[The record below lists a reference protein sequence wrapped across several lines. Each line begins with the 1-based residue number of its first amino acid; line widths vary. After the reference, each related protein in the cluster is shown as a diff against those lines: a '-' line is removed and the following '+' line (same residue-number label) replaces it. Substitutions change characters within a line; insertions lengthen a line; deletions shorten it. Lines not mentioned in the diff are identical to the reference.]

1 MTAELTWL
9 LRKQF
14 YEQAAN
20 DLEHKRGIE
29 ASLYDYQDRL
39 EQKRKPAEAEIIRQ
53 IYRMVTDGD
62 TLVSAFEKS
71 GVKLSHF
78 ERGLIAGG
86 EEAGTLPL
94 CMRLILD
101 VRGVTSNL
109 QLKMFA
115 AVFTPMIYVVALYLT
130 LFIVGFWVTPSFE
143 GSVPPSRWT
152 GWAYLLYVMG
162 QLAVG
167 PVAPIIATVLI
178 GVSIWAGRA
187 LPRWTGPHR
196 EFFDRHIFP
205 FNVYKQVEGLA
216 WVMAFAA
223 MRMAK
228 IGEREALTSQI
239 QFASPWLRSRLRPIR
254 GGLTG
259 HGVDLAKAMTLSGHQ
274 FPSIDMISEI
284 SAYVQYKNF
293 PEVIDKTARDYVKRL
308 ERELIWKAVAFGI
321 LFQLVT
327 FALSG
332 VIGLG
337 STAVIQQ
344 VATGLHI

>member
-1 MTAELTWL
+1 MTTEVTWL

-20 DLEHKRGIE
+20 DLENKRGIQD
-29 ASLYDYQDRL
+29 SLHDFQDRL
-39 EQKRKPAEAEIIRQ
+39 EQKKKPDEAAIIGQ
-53 IYRMVTDGD
+53 IYRMVSDGD
-62 TLVSAFEKS
+62 TLAAAFDKA

-86 EEAGTLPL
+86 EAAGTLAL

-101 VRGVTSNL
+101 VRGVTNNL
-109 QLKMFA
+109 QLRMFA
-115 AVFTPMIYVVALYLT
+115 AMFTPAVYLVALYLT
-130 LFIVGFWVTPSFE
+130 LFLIGFWVTPSFE

-167 PVAPIIATVLI
+167 PIAPVIAVLLI
-178 GVSIWAGRA
+178 GISVWTGRA
-187 LPRWTGPHR
+187 LPRWTGPRR
-196 EFFDRHIFP
+196 EYFDRNVFP
-205 FNVYKQVEGLA
+205 FTVYREVEGLA

-223 MRMAK
+223 MRMAG
-228 IGEREALTSQI
+228 IGEREALSSQI
-239 QFASPWLRSRLRPIR
+239 EYASPWLKSRLRPIR

-284 SAYVQYKNF
+284 SAYVRYKNF

-308 ERELIWKAVAFGI
+308 ERELIWKAVAFGV

-327 FALSG
+327 FAVSG

-337 STAVIQQ
+337 STSVIQQ